1 MMTENISAKSTIRHH
16 DQLPLELFRQGV
28 IACLP
33 TILGF
38 WTIGFAAGAI
48 GALAGF
54 SVLEITLLAIF
65 LYAGSAQFMFYS
77 LHAAGAGVLAI
88 VLGVMLINMRY
99 VLMSSYMAIYFTKGS
114 FFQKFISGA
123 LLTDETFGVAAQ
135 HGSRNGELPFAWM
148 LGLNVTAWFNWIV
161 ANLAGALLAAA
172 LPESITQG
180 LSFSLVAMFIG
191 LLLMT
196 WFGSQR
202 RLLET
207 VAIAISVAVIAATS
221 QTLDVNIGILL
232 ATVAAASVP
241 TRLLRRSHSEK
252 HDR

>member
-1 MMTENISAKSTIRHH
+1 
-16 DQLPLELFRQGV
+16 
-28 IACLP
+28 
-33 TILGF
+33 
-38 WTIGFAAGAI
+38 
-48 GALAGF
+48 
-54 SVLEITLLAIF
+54 
-65 LYAGSAQFMFYS
+65 
-77 LHAAGAGVLAI
+77 
-88 VLGVMLINMRY
+88 
-99 VLMSSYMAIYFTKGS
+99 MAIYFAKAS
-114 FFQKFISGA
+114 SLQKFVSGA
-123 LLTDETFGVAAQ
+123 LLTDETFGVAAR
-135 HGSRNGELPFAWM
+135 HASRTGELPFAWM
-148 LGLNVTAWFNWIV
+148 LGLNVTAWLNWIV

-221 QTLDVNIGILL
+221 QTLDVNICILL

>member
-1 MMTENISAKSTIRHH
+1 M
-16 DQLPLELFRQGV
+16 
-28 IACLP
+28 ACLP

-38 WTIGFAAGAI
+38 WSIGFAAGAI

-54 SVLEITLLAIF
+54 SVLDITLLAVF

-99 VLMSSYMAIYFTKGS
+99 VLMSSYMAIYFTGATS
-114 FFQKFISGA
+114 FQKFVSGA

-135 HGSRNGELPFAWM
+135 QGSRTGELPFAWM
-148 LGLNVTAWFNWIV
+148 LGLNVTAWLNWIV
-161 ANLAGALLAAA
+161 ANLAGALLASS
-172 LPESITQG
+172 LPEPITQG

-196 WFGSQR
+196 WFASRQR
-202 RLLET
+202 LPET
-207 VAIAISVAVIAATS
+207 IAIAISVAVIAATS
-221 QTLDVNIGILL
+221 RTLDVNVGVLL
-232 ATVAAASVP
+232 ATVAAASISTLLLWRTK
-241 TRLLRRSHSEK
+241 TRTQ
-252 HDR
+252 DQ

>member
-1 MMTENISAKSTIRHH
+1 MMTETISAKSTTRHH

-38 WTIGFAAGAI
+38 WSIGFAAGAI

-54 SVLEITLLAIF
+54 SVLDITLLAVF

-99 VLMSSYMAIYFTKGS
+99 VLMSSYMAIYFTGATS
-114 FFQKFISGA
+114 FQKFVSGA

-135 HGSRNGELPFAWM
+135 QGSRTGELPFAWM
-148 LGLNVTAWFNWIV
+148 LGLNVTAWLNWIV
-161 ANLAGALLAAA
+161 ANLAGALLAAS

-196 WFGSQR
+196 WFASRQ

-207 VAIAISVAVIAATS
+207 IAIAISVAVIAATS
-221 QTLDVNIGILL
+221 RTLDVNIGVLL
-232 ATVAAASVP
+232 ATVAAASIS
-241 TRLLRRSHSEK
+241 TLLLWRAHTKRQ
-252 HDR
+252 DR